1 MIPSTNNKLLVT
13 QDWKKI
19 YQSFRNADFKSYDFE
34 TLRRTMISYLQE
46 NYPEDFN
53 DFIDSSEYIA
63 LVDLIAYLGQ
73 NLSFRIDLNA
83 RENFLETAEKRDSIL
98 RLAQLISY
106 VPKRNIPASGLL
118 KITSILTTESIID
131 PFGNNLA
138 NSFITWNDP
147 ANTNWY
153 QQFTSILSG
162 AMGSSYVFGKP
173 FARKTV
179 DGILTEQY
187 KINSTNSD
195 LPIFEFLKNINGVN
209 MQFEVV
215 SASIQNSST
224 IVEDTPL
231 PSNEFSLLYRND
243 NQGSGSENT
252 GFFVLFKQGSMELSS
267 FTLDNP
273 VPNEIIGI
281 NAADINDTD
290 VWLWQIDS
298 NGDYST
304 LWEKVPAVTGNNIIY
319 NSLNKNQRNI
329 YSITTRDQ
337 DQIDLNFADGTFGN
351 LPKGQFRLFYR
362 QSNGLTYIIK
372 PEQLSGI
379 TIEIPYLNKNGQSHK
394 LSLILGLQY
403 NVSNSSGTESNSSIQ
418 NKAPQAFYV
427 QNRMVTA
434 EDYNVAPLTL
444 GNDILK
450 VKSVNRISSGIS
462 KYFDLTDVSGKYGK
476 TNIFASDGILYK
488 ELSEQSFN
496 FEYITRNEV
505 FAIIK
510 DRVQP
515 ILSSPELRS
524 FYIDQYP
531 QLTLSSLTWVNAKNV
546 ITETSGY
553 FVEDSLPVAVG
564 VTNTGNKKYIT
575 EGSLIKFVPPSG
587 KYFTSKG
594 KLVSTQ
600 SDTTTNYI
608 WVKVS
613 QVIDD
618 GSNSGAGLLD
628 TGSGPIKLSTYVP
641 STAIPVTVIPKFVTT
656 ISYAFENEIVNLC
669 MNRRNFGLS
678 FDQDLGDWYIVLD
691 TNINLVDPFSL
702 SLQGN
707 TDNLSKDAS
716 WTIAF
721 IWNGIGYTVK
731 SRTLNYIFESD
742 KETGFIVDENSI
754 NFDFVSNTVV
764 KDQIKVLSVNSSVEP
779 IKAANTSTFGSLGK
793 DYVWQIDSAVV
804 EVDGYVNPKKIKV
817 SFYDTGEGK
826 IQDPD
831 SFNNIVDPNNTDIKF
846 VYFKKINDREEYSLV
861 DSDLITAHSNPT
873 SVSQSSETPLTGDL
887 YYFYDSEFNVVKSY
901 DQSLVNTGDPWVY
914 QPDYIAKVGRNNLK
928 FQYIHNSNDDRRID
942 PAKSN
947 MIDVYLLTSEYDR
960 TYRTWLTTG
969 GEIEPLPPTSQS
981 LDLNFS
987 SSLESIKTIS
997 DEIVFQPV
1005 KYKVLFGSKAPSS
1018 LQATFKA
1025 VRNSTRT
1032 TSDNELKTRIL
1043 NSIQEFFSLENW
1055 DFGQTFYFSELS
1067 TYVMNQLTPDI
1078 TNFVIVP
1085 LANNFGSLFEIT
1097 CLSNEIFINGA
1108 GIDDIEIIDAIS
1120 ASQLKTTFVGS

>member
-106 VPKRNIPASGLL
+106 VPKRNTPASGLL
-118 KITSILTTESIID
+118 KITSILTTDSIID

-147 ANTNWY
+147 TNTNWY

-162 AMGSSYVFGKP
+162 AMSSSYVFGKP
-173 FARKTV
+173 FDRKTV
-179 DGILTEQY
+179 NGILTEQY

-209 MQFEVV
+209 MQFEVI
-215 SASIQNSST
+215 STSLRNSST
-224 IVEDTPL
+224 MYEDP
-231 PSNEFSLLYRND
+231 PVPGNEFSLLYRND
-243 NQGSGSENT
+243 NKGSGSENT
-252 GFFVLFKQGSMELSS
+252 GFFVMFKQGSMELSS
-267 FTLDNP
+267 FSLDNS

-290 VWLWQIDS
+290 VWLWQLDS
-298 NGDYST
+298 NGEYST
-304 LWEKVPAVTGNNIIY
+304 LWEQVPAVTGNNVIY
-319 NSLNKNQRNI
+319 NSLNKGQRNI
-329 YSITTRDQ
+329 YSISTRDQ

-362 QSNGLTYIIK
+362 QSNGLTYTIK
-372 PEQLSGI
+372 PEQMSGI
-379 TIEIPYLNKNGQSHK
+379 TIEIPYLNKNNQSHK
-394 LSLILGLQY
+394 LTLILGLQY
-403 NVSNSSGTESNSSIQ
+403 NVSNSSGTESNASIQ

-450 VKSVNRISSGIS
+450 VKSVNRLSSGIS

-488 ELSEQSFN
+488 EVSEQSFN
-496 FEYITRNEV
+496 FEYVTRNEV
-505 FAIIK
+505 FAVIK
-510 DRVQP
+510 DQIYP

-524 FYIDQYP
+524 FYLDQYP
-531 QLTLSSLTWVNAKNV
+531 QPSLTSLSWVNAKNV

-553 FVEDSLPVAVG
+553 FVEDSLPVSVG
-564 VTNTGNKKYIT
+564 SSSTGNKTYIT
-575 EGSLIKFVPPSG
+575 DGSLIKFVPPSG

-594 KLVSTQ
+594 KLVSAQ
-600 SDTTTNYI
+600 SETTTNYI

-618 GSNSGAGLLD
+618 GSNSGTGLLD
-628 TGSGPIKLSTYVP
+628 TGVGPIKLSSYVP
-641 STAIPVTVIPKFVTT
+641 STAIPVIVIPKFIT
-656 ISYAFENEIVNLC
+656 ILSYAFENELVNLC

-678 FDQDLGDWYIVLD
+678 FDQELGDWTIVLD
-691 TNINLVDPFSL
+691 TNINLLDPFSL
-702 SLQGN
+702 TLQGS

-716 WTIAF
+716 WVIAF
-721 IWNGIGYTVK
+721 EWNGIGYTVK
-731 SRTLNYIFESD
+731 SRTLNYIFESNN
-742 KETGFIVDENSI
+742 ETGFIVDENSV

-764 KDQIKVLSVNSSVEP
+764 KDQIRVLSVNSSINP
-779 IKAANTSTFGSLGK
+779 IKAANTSTLGSLGK
-793 DYVWQIDSAVV
+793 DYIWQIDSAVV

-817 SFYDTGEGK
+817 SFYDVGEGK

-831 SFNNIVDPNNTDIKF
+831 SFTNIVDPNNTGINF
-846 VYFKKINDREEYSLV
+846 VYFKKINDREEYSLIET
-861 DSDLITAHSNPT
+861 DLITSYPT
-873 SVSQSSETPLTGDL
+873 PASVLQSSETPVTGDL
-887 YYFYDSEFNVVKSY
+887 YYFYDSEFNVIKSY
-901 DQSLVNTGDPWVY
+901 DQTLVNTGDPWIY

-928 FQYIHNSNDDRRID
+928 FQYTHNSNDDRRID

-947 MIDVYLLTSEYDR
+947 IIDVYLLTTEYDR
-960 TYRTWLTTG
+960 LYRTWLTTG
-969 GEIEPLPPTSQS
+969 EGSEPLPQTSQS
-981 LDLNFS
+981 LDQNFS
-987 SSLESIKTIS
+987 SSLDAIKTIS

-1005 KYKVLFGSKAPSS
+1005 NYKILFGSKAPAN

-1025 VRNSTRT
+1025 VRNSSRSA
-1032 TSDNELKTRIL
+1032 SDNELKTRIL
-1043 NSIQEFFSLENW
+1043 NAIRDFFSLENW

-1085 LANNFGSLFEIT
+1085 LSNNFGSLYEIT
-1097 CLSNEIFINGA
+1097 CLTNEIFINGA
-1108 GIDDIEIIDAIS
+1108 GIDNIEIIDAIS
-1120 ASQLKTTFVGS
+1120 ASQLKTTFTGS

>member
-13 QDWKKI
+13 QDWKKV

-106 VPKRNIPASGLL
+106 VPKRNTPASGLL
-118 KITSILTTESIID
+118 KITSILTTDSIID

-138 NSFITWNDP
+138 NSFISWNDP
-147 ANTNWY
+147 TNTNWY
-153 QQFTSILSG
+153 QQFTSILSA
-162 AMGSSYVFGKP
+162 AMSASYTFGKP
-173 FARKTV
+173 FDRKTV
-179 DGILTEQY
+179 NGILTEQY

-195 LPIFEFLKNINGVN
+195 LPIFEFSKNINGIN

-215 SASIQNSST
+215 PASIQNST
-224 IVEDTPL
+224 VMYEDTPT
-231 PSNEFSLLYRND
+231 PGNQFSLLYRND
-243 NQGSGSENT
+243 NQGSDSENT
-252 GFFVLFKQGSMELSS
+252 GFFVMFKQGSMGLSS
-267 FTLDNP
+267 FALDNP
-273 VPNEIIGI
+273 VPNEIIGV
-281 NAADINDTD
+281 NTPDINDSD
-290 VWLWQIDS
+290 VWLWQLDA
-298 NGDYST
+298 NGEYST
-304 LWEKVPAVTGNNIIY
+304 LWEKVPAISGNNVIY
-319 NSLNKNQRNI
+319 NSLNKDQRNI
-329 YSITTRDQ
+329 YGISTRDQ

-362 QSNGLTYIIK
+362 QSNGLTYTIK
-372 PEQLSGI
+372 PEQMSGI
-379 TIEIPYLNKNGQSHK
+379 TIEIPYLNKNNQSHK
-394 LSLILGLQY
+394 LTLILGLQY
-403 NVSNSSGTESNSSIQ
+403 NVSNSSGTESNASIQ

-488 ELSEQSFN
+488 ETEENSFS

-505 FAIIK
+505 FAVIK
-510 DRVQP
+510 DQIQP
-515 ILSSPELRS
+515 ILNSPELRS
-524 FYIDQYP
+524 FYFDQYP
-531 QLTLSSLTWVNAKNV
+531 QPSLTSLTWVNAKNV
-546 ITETSGY
+546 LTETSGY
-553 FVEDSLPVAVG
+553 LVEDSLPVSVG
-564 VTNTGNKKYIT
+564 SSSTGNKTYIT
-575 EGSLIKFVPPSG
+575 EGALIKFVPPAG

-594 KLVSTQ
+594 KLVNTQ

-608 WVKVS
+608 WVKVL

-618 GSNSGAGLLD
+618 GSNSGAGLLE
-628 TGSGPIKLSTYVP
+628 TGLGPIKLSAHIP
-641 STAIPVTVIPKFVTT
+641 STAIPTTVIPKFVTT
-656 ISYAFENEIVNLC
+656 LSYAFENEIVNLC

-678 FDQDLGDWYIVLD
+678 FDQNLGDWTIVLD

-702 SLQGN
+702 NLQGN

-716 WTIAF
+716 WVIAF
-721 IWNGIGYTVK
+721 VWNGVGYTVK
-731 SRTLNYIFESD
+731 SRTLNYIFESN
-742 KETGFIVDENSI
+742 KETGFIVDENSV
-754 NFDFVSNTVV
+754 NFDFVSNTVI
-764 KDQIKVLSVNSSVEP
+764 KDQVRVLSVNSSVNP

-793 DYVWQIDSAVV
+793 DYIWQIDSAVV

-817 SFYDTGEGK
+817 SFYNTGDGK

-831 SFNNIVDPNNTDIKF
+831 SFNNIVDPDNTELEF

-861 DSDLITAHSNPT
+861 DSDLITAYPT
-873 SVSQSSETPLTGDL
+873 PVSVAQSAETPVTGDL
-887 YYFYDSEFNVVKSY
+887 YYFYDSEFNVIKSY
-901 DQSLVNTGDPWVY
+901 DESLENTGDPWVY
-914 QPDYIAKVGRNNLK
+914 QPDYIAKSGRNNLK

-947 MIDVYLLTSEYDR
+947 IIDVYLLTADYDR

-969 GEIEPLPPTSQS
+969 EGSEPLPPTSQS
-981 LDLNFS
+981 LDQNFS
-987 SSLESIKTIS
+987 SSLEAIKTIS

-1005 KYKVLFGSKAPSS
+1005 KYKILFGSKAPTN

-1025 VRNSTRT
+1025 VRNSTRP

-1043 NSIQEFFSLENW
+1043 NAIQDFFSLENW

-1067 TYVMNQLTPDI
+1067 TYVMNQLTPDV

-1085 LANNFGSLFEIT
+1085 SSNNFGSLYEIT

-1108 GIDDIEIIDAIS
+1108 GINDIEIIDAIS
-1120 ASQLKTTFVGS
+1120 ASQLKTTFTGS